1 MLFHAHTMR
10 MTWLRLYVCL
20 ALGVGI
26 NSDVLDA
33 VHLELN
39 TVGIAFQ
46 RVGVLLLIA
55 RKLVATG
62 IIAWSN
68 VEHSECCEKTND

>member
-1 MLFHAHTMR
+1 MR

-20 ALGVGI
+20 ALGVGT

-33 VHLELN
+33 VHLKLN
-39 TVGIAFQ
+39 TVGIAFE

-55 RKLVATG
+55 RKLVAAG
-62 IIAWSN
+62 IIAWSD
-68 VEHSECCEKTND
+68 VQDDDCREKTND